1 MLFTI
6 DMLPKKINVVHFQAE
21 IYGSNH
27 KLLEAWMING
37 KIDVDIPE
45 AIAKLTNWKAPI
57 RIDVHQGSNA
67 ISNTGECCC

>member
-1 MLFTI
+1 
-6 DMLPKKINVVHFQAE
+6 MLPKKLTLFIFRLK
-21 IYGSNH
+21 SNH

-67 ISNTGECCC
+67 ISNTGKCCC